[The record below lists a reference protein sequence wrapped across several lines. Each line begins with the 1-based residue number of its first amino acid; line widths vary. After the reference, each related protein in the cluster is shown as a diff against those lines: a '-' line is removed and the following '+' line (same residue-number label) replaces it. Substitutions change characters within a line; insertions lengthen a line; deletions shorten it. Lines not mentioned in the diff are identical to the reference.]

1 MNDSLEL
8 INSELQ
14 VLADEQAEVQVDL
27 QWERM
32 FSMFKTINFT
42 LQDLA
47 DEVREAEVF
56 VRWEDMM
63 SEMYWNLCPA
73 EEAYFD

>member
-32 FSMFKTINFT
+32 FSMFKNVNFA

-47 DEVREAEVF
+47 DEVREAVQ
-56 VRWEDMM
+56 
-63 SEMYWNLCPA
+63 LA
-73 EEAYFD
+73 